1 VNLTPELLRIKD
13 EIKGYALDYGLDF
26 FETFFELLDFDEL
39 NEVASYGGF
48 PTRYPHWRFGM
59 EYEELSKGY
68 SYGLQK
74 IYELV
79 INNDPC
85 YAYLMKC
92 NGLVDQKLVIAHVY
106 GHSDFFK
113 NNMWFSRTDRK
124 MMDRMANHGV
134 KVRRFVE
141 KHGFDKVEGFLDR
154 ALSLENLIDVH
165 SPFIERRDRRARVE
179 DSESPPP
186 NLKKLKSKDYMDS
199 FINPKEFM
207 DEQKSK
213 FEADRDKRTQFPAE
227 KEKDVLWFLIQ
238 NAPLERWQRDILEMV
253 RDEAYYFAPQAMTK
267 IMNEGWA
274 TYWHSKLMTT
284 KILSDSEIVDY
295 ADHHSGTL
303 GGRPGSLNP
312 YKLGV
317 ELFRDIEDRWNK
329 GKFGADYDACE
340 DIAEKKRWNRHLG
353 LGKQKIFEV
362 RKIYNDVQFID
373 SFLTE
378 DFCHEHKLFLYR
390 YNPRTGRTE
399 VADRDFTQV
408 KRQLLFQLTNAGQ
421 PHIFV
426 IDANHAN
433 RGELYL
439 WHRWEGVDVRFDH
452 GMDTLKNLQKIWKRP
467 VHLETKEEGRGR
479 LLSFDGENASI
490 KDITP
495 SA

>member
-1 VNLTPELLRIKD
+1 VNLTPELQRIKD
-13 EIKGYALDYGLDF
+13 EIKGYAVEYGLDF

-113 NNMWFSRTDRK
+113 NNMWFGRTDRK

-134 KVRRFVE
+134 KVRRTIE
-141 KHGFDKVEGFLDR
+141 KHGFEKVEQFLDM

-165 SPFIERRDRRARVE
+165 SPFIARHESRAPK
-179 DSESPPP
+179 DDAESPAAAP
-186 NLKKLKSKDYMDS
+186 KKLRSKDYMDS
-199 FINPKEFM
+199 FINPKEFI
-207 DEQKSK
+207 DDQTRKIDAER
-213 FEADRDKRTQFPAE
+213 EKRQQFPAE
-227 KEKDVLWFLIQ
+227 KEKDVLRFLIEH
-238 NAPLERWQRDILEMV
+238 APLERWQRDILEIV

-284 KILSDSEIVDY
+284 RILSDSEIIDY

-303 GGRPGSLNP
+303 GGRPGGLNP

-329 GKFGADYDACE
+329 GKFGADFDACE
-340 DIAEKKRWNRHLG
+340 DIAEKRRWNTHAG
-353 LGKQKIFEV
+353 LGKKKIFEV

-378 DFCHEHKLFLYR
+378 EFCHEHKLFIYK
-390 YNPRTGRTE
+390 YNPRTGKTE
-399 VADRDFTQV
+399 VADRDFAHV

-421 PHIFV
+421 PHVFV
-426 IDANHAN
+426 VDANHGN

-452 GMDTLKNLQKIWKRP
+452 GMDTLKNLAKIWRRP

-479 LLSFDGENASI
+479 LLSFDGESQSI